1 MRVEYIFFP
10 WFFFQSAVMLL
21 SMINYEFASLNRCIS
36 IPKSVHTTVNR
47 ELLNSENLSA
57 LPVISFLI
65 DTYISV
71 TEK

>member
-1 MRVEYIFFP
+1 
-10 WFFFQSAVMLL
+10 MLL